1 MRVGALIKSLA
12 LLIWVGVALVPPNGR
27 AKVPVLKRVIV
38 NAVIDVDVALE
49 KRDPPN
55 LVITATGEVP
65 TSGYTDAKLHQPPKQ
80 PHS

>member
-1 MRVGALIKSLA
+1 MRASALLKSLA
-12 LLIWVGVALVPPNGR
+12 LLIWLGVALVPPDGW
-27 AKVPVLKRVIV
+27 AKEPVLKRVIV